1 MLERL
6 AGILGA
12 APQLA
17 DHLAHHTAALEGLLV
32 GAGGGIGSA
41 ASALPALVKEA
52 RYFEEAMEASRR
64 LVQEGKFDI
73 DAATLE
79 GAIDPDAAGEAR
91 SALADAAISALLPHV
106 TAEFAARHG
115 VVKGGQLA
123 VVALGK
129 LGGREML
136 PGSDLDLILVYDH
149 AAGTEASEA
158 KARRGAPA
166 PRPLP
171 TIQYFTRLAHQMV
184 GAITAPGAEGKL
196 YEVDMRLRPS
206 GSKGPVAVSL
216 AAFQRYQAEDAWSWE
231 RMALTRARVVAGPPA
246 LSRRITAAIRAALS
260 NPEKA
265 ATAIADALAMRQR
278 MLRELPGDGPWDVKL
293 SAGGLVE
300 VEFIA
305 QALQLHHAP
314 RHPEVLATTTRIAI
328 ANLAKIGA
336 LGTREAEGLIAA
348 ERLWRGI
355 SGILRL
361 TLGPW
366 REESLP
372 EPAASAVLRVAGPL
386 CAAPPVDLPGL
397 RAQMDESAAMVR
409 QVFEARLGRLDQGN
423 IS

>member
-1 MLERL
+1 MRLDARFGRLTTGVTVLSRLHGSPPMLERL

-32 GAGGGIGSA
+32 GAGGAIGSA
-41 ASALPALVKEA
+41 ATALPALVKEA

-91 SALADAAISALLPHV
+91 SALADAAISSLLPHV

-149 AAGTEASEA
+149 AAEAEASEG
-158 KARRGAPA
+158 KTKRGAA
-166 PRPLP
+166 PIRPLP

-206 GSKGPVAVSL
+206 GSKGPVAV
-216 AAFQRYQAEDAWSWE
+216 
-231 RMALTRARVVAGPPA
+231 
-246 LSRRITAAIRAALS
+246 
-260 NPEKA
+260 
-265 ATAIADALAMRQR
+265 
-278 MLRELPGDGPWDVKL
+278 
-293 SAGGLVE
+293 
-300 VEFIA
+300 
-305 QALQLHHAP
+305 
-314 RHPEVLATTTRIAI
+314 
-328 ANLAKIGA
+328 
-336 LGTREAEGLIAA
+336 
-348 ERLWRGI
+348 
-355 SGILRL
+355 
-361 TLGPW
+361 
-366 REESLP
+366 
-372 EPAASAVLRVAGPL
+372 
-386 CAAPPVDLPGL
+386 
-397 RAQMDESAAMVR
+397 
-409 QVFEARLGRLDQGN
+409 
-423 IS
+423 